1 MQDSERKLLSRF
13 GLELLGALFAM
24 GFGLTVVL
32 GALEHPVGWAED
44 GPQAGTIPFW
54 LGLIVI
60 GAGAFIMIQTM
71 RAHQVLKLEMV
82 LDKGSAIRIAR
93 FGLPIIGFIALI
105 MPLGIYV
112 AMGAYLLGMLL
123 WQGHGWKAAIGTAV
137 AAIAFSFVAFE
148 YWFALPL
155 PKGPIEAFFGIY

>member
-1 MQDSERKLLSRF
+1 MQDGEGKLLSRF
-13 GLELLGALFAM
+13 GLELVGALFVM

-44 GPQAGTIPFW
+44 GPQAGTLPFW
-54 LGLIVI
+54 LGAIVM
-60 GAGAFIMIQTM
+60 ATGAFIMLQAV
-71 RAHQVLKLEMV
+71 RARRGLTLETV
-82 LDKGSAIRIAR
+82 LDKASALRVAR
-93 FGLPIIGFIALI
+93 FGIPIIVFVALI

-112 AMGAYLLGMLL
+112 AMALYLAAMLI
-123 WQGHGWKAAIGTAV
+123 WQGHGWKAALFTAI
-137 AAIAFSFVAFE
+137 AAVAFSFVAFE